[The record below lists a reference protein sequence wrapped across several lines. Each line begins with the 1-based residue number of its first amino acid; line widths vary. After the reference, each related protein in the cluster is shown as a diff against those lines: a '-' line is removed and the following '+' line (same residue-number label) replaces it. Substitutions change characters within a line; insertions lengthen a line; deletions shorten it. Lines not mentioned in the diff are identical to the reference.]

1 MFLVGSLGTGCRP
14 RAPIGEFET
23 MYYII
28 LTRPNAPKIGLAFET
43 TQDQSAVLTA
53 YANSDNP
60 KGIKAE
66 PATRF
71 QMQSEFG
78 YSFRVYAGV
87 VIRSNSELGCAILK
101 AEEATNSLLDA
112 EYELD
117 EVTDDE
123 HCTPE
128 TRAAAVV
135 ARQAAFDEYHSQ
147 IVALNDC
154 LDAEVPVPSLTS

>member
-1 MFLVGSLGTGCRP
+1 
-14 RAPIGEFET
+14 
-23 MYYII
+23 MYYVI
-28 LTRPNAPKIGLAFET
+28 LTRANAPKIGLAFET
-43 TQDQSAVLTA
+43 SNDQSAILTA

-60 KGIKAE
+60 QGIKAQ

-101 AEEATNSLLDA
+101 AEEATNSLLNTQ
-112 EYELD
+112 YELD
-117 EVTDDE
+117 EIDDDE
-123 HCTPE
+123 RCAPDTK
-128 TRAAAVV
+128 AAAVI

-147 IVALNDC
+147 IAVLNDC